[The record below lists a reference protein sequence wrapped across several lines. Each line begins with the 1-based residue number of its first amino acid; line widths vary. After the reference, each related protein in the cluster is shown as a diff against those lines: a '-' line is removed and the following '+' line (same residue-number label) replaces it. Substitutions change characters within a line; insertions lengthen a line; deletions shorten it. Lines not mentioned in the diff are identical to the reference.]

1 MIGQAAVAS
10 CLTQT
15 LPEVAGK
22 APSTTSA
29 YITSPANTFGMCG
42 ISTHTFMPAT
52 NSTPFRLS
60 ISSTANKKGDCSP
73 SASDDPKTIGV
84 DADHDQTTTIPVSLS
99 FPAFAGIPGS
109 GQLAVCLKS
118 SHGFLVRIEPHFQN
132 RRHAGN
138 GGVAPCPLIM
148 GYTPAVWQEPQWSL
162 HKSSIEPDARATA
175 SALVQRVELSPH
187 HIAQGVNHVVM
198 ASFLVRL
205 ALLSPAL
212 QL

>member
-10 CLTQT
+10 CFTQT
-15 LPEVAGK
+15 LPEAAGK

-29 YITSPANTFGMCG
+29 YITSPAKAFGICG
-42 ISTHTFMPAT
+42 MSTHTFMPAT
-52 NSTPFRLS
+52 NSTPFKLS

-73 SASDDPKTIGV
+73 GASDDPKTIGV

-109 GQLAVCLKS
+109 GQFAVCLKS

-132 RRHAGN
+132 RRRAGN

-148 GYTPAVWQEPQWSL
+148 GYTPTAWQAPQWTACR
-162 HKSSIEPDARATA
+162 SSIEPDARAA
-175 SALVQRVELSPH
+175 ANALMQRVELTPH
-187 HIAQGVNHVVM
+187 HIPKRINHVIVP
-198 ASFLVRL
+198 AFLVRL

-212 QL
+212 